1 MTQLIAIK
9 EQKGIQLVDAR
20 ELHKKL
26 RTGRDYSNWI
36 KGRIQEYGFVKNEDY
51 FTDNHRSPDLASK
64 EIRKGG
70 FNKIDYHITTDMAKE
85 LAMVER
91 NEMGRKIRRYFIE
104 VEKQARANTIA
115 LPPPR
120 TYNGIK
126 CIHYTSWLIQNN
138 YSLTSSRVGAR
149 IRKYPEQFRKSG
161 YGQWYMSEAI
171 ADYFLAFRDPQKRA
185 TELPSI
191 NPKQLK
197 LF

>member
-1 MTQLIAIK
+1 MTQLQNNETMSSRQIAQIIGK
-9 EQKGIQLVDAR
+9 PHSYILKSIRNMEYAWKKVNGGNFSLVEYKDGKGEMR
-20 ELHKKL
+20 P
-26 RTGRDYSNWI
+26 
-36 KGRIQEYGFVKNEDY
+36 EY
-51 FTDNHRSPDLASK
+51 RL
-64 EIRKGG
+64 
-70 FNKIDYHITTDMAKE
+70 NKIECLYIATKFN
-85 LAMVER
+85 
-91 NEMGRKIRRYFIE
+91 NE
-104 VEKQARANTIA
+104 ARAKLVIRWAELEEKNTIA